1 LNLQAKHWRA
11 SKNQHQPAFNKKQS
25 FVWTLACLLF
35 LDTPM
40 VVIFGTFMLLVWVH
54 DVHDQYLIKQIEA
67 ACNVLL
73 STLYERDLTTTNLLD
88 LYLSDDAAPQDAN
101 KHQLTHGFTMFP
113 SILSQETI
121 SHESTKLCTVQE
133 LKVYR
138 RREYLADSVEESLA
152 F

>member
-1 LNLQAKHWRA
+1 
-11 SKNQHQPAFNKKQS
+11 
-25 FVWTLACLLF
+25 
-35 LDTPM
+35 M